1 MKDRT
6 LLIDSAL
13 AVLFAVI
20 VLVVSPGLAITA
32 ILAGLLLLG
41 FGVDSLLRRRRRA

>member
-6 LLIDSAL
+6 LRIDAGL

-32 ILAGLLLLG
+32 VLAVLLLLG
-41 FGVDSLLRRRRRA
+41 FGVDGLLRRRRRA